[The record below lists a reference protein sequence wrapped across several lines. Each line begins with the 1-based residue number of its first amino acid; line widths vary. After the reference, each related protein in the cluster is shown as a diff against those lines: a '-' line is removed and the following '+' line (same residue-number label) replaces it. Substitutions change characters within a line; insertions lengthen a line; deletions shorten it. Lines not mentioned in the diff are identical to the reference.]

1 MKWMRFHVVRSGG
14 RSAVLYALDWS
25 WSFRRSHDI
34 DVATE
39 RLKSRC
45 DQVKSQLLMRN
56 EGWVV
61 WRDGRRGIWTGSL
74 RPERGWLGAQ
84 SEWEEWYG
92 VGGCAGGAGDS
103 KERIRPKSR
112 GGMNGIVGGELT
124 DALQHQ
130 ADNNPVARHAAEGE
144 GGVEGVV
151 AVWGERS
158 WGTGSLIS
166 ASLHRCQP
174 MEIGTI
180 SQRRASRLPIA
191 RRPSPPPATASDR
204 QRPSQTRPT

>member
-1 MKWMRFHVVRSGG
+1 MVGNDQLYCTRWIGPGRFGEATISMLRLSVRRVGAIRSSRSFQCATKAGSSGVTVG
-14 RSAVLYALDWS
+14 VGSELGV
-25 WSFRRSHDI
+25 
-34 DVATE
+34 
-39 RLKSRC
+39 C
-45 DQVKSQLLMRN
+45 DR
-56 EGWVV
+56 
-61 WRDGRRGIWTGSL
+61 
-74 RPERGWLGAQ
+74 RGWLGAQ

-112 GGMNGIVGGELT
+112 GGMNEIVGGELT

-130 ADNNPVARHAAEGE
+130 ADNNPVARHAAEAE
-144 GGVEGVV
+144 GGVEGVE

-166 ASLHRCQP
+166 ASPHRCQP

-191 RRPSPPPATASDR
+191 RRPSPPPATASDHHKHG
-204 QRPSQTRPT
+204 QREKTIVARPPSCE

>member
-1 MKWMRFHVVRSGG
+1 MKWMRFHVVRSGEW
-14 RSAVLYALDWS
+14 SAVLYALDWS

-34 DVATE
+34 DVATGCS
-39 RLKSRC
+39 KSRC
-45 DQVKSQLLMRN
+45 DQVKSQLSMRN
-56 EGWVV
+56 EGWVSSGV
-61 WRDGRRGIWTGSL
+61 TVDVGSGL
-74 RPERGWLGAQ
+74 GGSDRRGWLGAQ

-92 VGGCAGGAGDS
+92 VGGCAGGAGGS

-130 ADNNPVARHAAEGE
+130 ADNNPVARHAAEAE

-158 WGTGSLIS
+158 WGHGQSNL
-166 ASLHRCQP
+166 
-174 MEIGTI
+174 G
-180 SQRRASRLPIA
+180 
-191 RRPSPPPATASDR
+191 
-204 QRPSQTRPT
+204 